1 MGKTDDN
8 QVRGP
13 GRPREFDLEEALDKA
28 MRLFW
33 EKGYD
38 GTSLTELASVMGITK
53 PSLYAAFKD
62 KETLFEQALAHY
74 ADGPNSF
81 ANRAYSM
88 PTAREIV
95 EALLEGAVNVSSC
108 ATGPRGCL
116 FTQAT
121 LAQDPTVREKA
132 AKDGRRGEK
141 MLARRLRKAQI
152 AGEIPEET
160 DCDAL
165 ALYVK
170 TVALGITVQGAS
182 GYSRNDLKKVMTEA
196 MLAWPSQAPSEKRSA
211 SRTSPKN
218 AHKTS

>member
-1 MGKTDDN
+1 MKKTEEN
-8 QVRGP
+8 QARGP
-13 GRPREFDLEEALDKA
+13 GRPREFELEEALDKA

-38 GTSLTELASVMGITK
+38 ATSLAELASVMGITK

-62 KETLFEQALAHY
+62 KENLFEQALARY

-81 ANRAYSM
+81 ATRAYLL
-88 PTAREIV
+88 PTAREVV

-108 ATGPRGCL
+108 TAGPRGCL

-121 LAQDPTVREKA
+121 LAQDPAVREKA
-132 AKDGRRGEK
+132 AKDGRQGEW
-141 MLARRLRKAQI
+141 MLSQRLRKAQA
-152 AGEIPEET
+152 AGELPEET

-170 TVALGITVQGAS
+170 TVALGITVQAAS
-182 GYSRNDLKKVMTEA
+182 GYSRKDLKKIVYEA
-196 MLAWPSQAPSEKRSA
+196 LRAWPSRPSDQKRKAAPI
-211 SRTSPKN
+211 SRNMAVKSN
-218 AHKTS
+218 